1 MRIVRVAR
9 RYYMNATVQTID
21 FLKGGGEMGALTRS
35 HDWGRTALGPPET
48 WPESL
53 RTTVR
58 LILNSR
64 QPMFVWWGPDLL
76 QFYNDA
82 YSATMGPERHPSA
95 LGALGQECWAEIWD
109 IIGPQI
115 EYVMAGKGSTW
126 DEDRLVPVTRN
137 GGREDVWWTYG
148 YSPIED
154 AEGIRGVLVVCKD
167 VTSEHLAKQ
176 ALKQQT
182 ERLEQLFEQAPG
194 FIAVLSGP
202 DHVFELT
209 NAAYRDMVGNRDFL
223 NRPVREVFPDLDGQ
237 GFFELLDSV
246 YKTRTPHIGRRV
258 PISFQSGDSPART
271 AFLDFVYQPI
281 MDAVGTV
288 SGIFVQGTDVTDLH
302 EAEVALR
309 NKDLQLTLALDAA
322 NIGVWECTVEDGRF
336 VNLQEDERAARMLN
350 RDLDTEPDFEAF
362 SSRVH
367 PDDRLALHES
377 ARAALAPDGDG
388 ILDVEYR
395 MLALPDAPEHWIHA
409 RAQAVKVDGVT
420 KFVGTVRDVSDIKDG
435 EARQE
440 MVRGELQHRI
450 KNLLAMVSAISVQ
463 TLRGDDIADRREAFN
478 ARLHVLAQ
486 AQDMLMLG
494 ATESAGIH
502 DTIRRALAP
511 HDGAVSRFGIEGP
524 EFLMNPKQTLSM
536 ALSVHELATNAMK
549 YGALSN
555 EHGRVRIS
563 WTLEEAGDGSSRLFF
578 TWREEGG
585 PAVNDPASKGFGSRL
600 ISRVLAAD
608 FNGEV
613 RINYPPRGVVCELT
627 ARIRT

>member
-1 MRIVRVAR
+1 
-9 RYYMNATVQTID
+9 MNDPIQPND
-21 FLKGGGEMGALTRS
+21 FLKGGGEMGGLVRS
-35 HDWGRTALGPPET
+35 HDWGGTPVGPSST

-64 QPMFVWWGPDLL
+64 QPMFVWWGRDLL

-95 LGALGQECWAEIWD
+95 LGARGKECWAEIWD

-126 DEDRLVPVTRN
+126 DEDRLVPITRN
-137 GGREDVWWTYG
+137 GAREDVWWTYG

-154 AEGIRGVLVVCKD
+154 EHGIRGVLVVCKD

-194 FIAVLSGP
+194 FVAVLSGP
-202 DHVFELT
+202 EHVFELT
-209 NAAYRDMVGNRDFL
+209 NAAYREMVGDRVFL
-223 NRPVREVFPDLDGQ
+223 NRPVREVFPDLSGQ
-237 GFFELLDSV
+237 GYFELLDTV
-246 YKTRTPHIGRRV
+246 FKTSTAHIGRRM
-258 PISFQSGDSPART
+258 PIIFRSLDGPTRT

-281 MDAVGTV
+281 MDALGHV

-309 NKDLQLTLALDAA
+309 NKELQLALALDAA
-322 NIGVWECTVEDGRF
+322 NIGIWECTVEDGRF

-350 RDLDTEPDFEAF
+350 RDLDTKPDFDAF
-362 SSRVH
+362 SARVH

-377 ARAALAPDGDG
+377 ARAALEPDGDG

-395 MLALPDAPEHWIHA
+395 MLALPEAPEHWIHA
-409 RAQAVKVDGVT
+409 RAQAVTVDGIT
-420 KFVGTVRDVSDIKDG
+420 KFVGTVRDVSDMKDG
-435 EARQE
+435 EARQK

-494 ATESAGIH
+494 AKESAGIH

-511 HDGAVSRFGIEGP
+511 HDSAVSRFNIAGP
-524 EFLMNPKQTLSM
+524 DFLMTPKQTLSM

-555 EHGRVRIS
+555 EHGQVRIS
-563 WTLEEAGDGSSRLFF
+563 WTLQDTGDATSRFVF
-578 TWREEGG
+578 IWREEGG
-585 PAVNDPASKGFGSRL
+585 PSVNDPASKGFGSKL

-613 RINYPPRGVVCELT
+613 RINYPSEGVVCELI
-627 ARIRT
+627 ARIRA

>member
-1 MRIVRVAR
+1 
-9 RYYMNATVQTID
+9 
-21 FLKGGGEMGALTRS
+21 
-35 HDWGRTALGPPET
+35 
-48 WPESL
+48 
-53 RTTVR
+53 
-58 LILNSR
+58 
-64 QPMFVWWGPDLL
+64 
-76 QFYNDA
+76 
-82 YSATMGPERHPSA
+82 
-95 LGALGQECWAEIWD
+95 
-109 IIGPQI
+109 
-115 EYVMAGKGSTW
+115 MAGEGSTW

-137 GGREDVWWTYG
+137 GAREDVWWTYG

-154 AEGIRGVLVVCKD
+154 DDGVRGVLVVCKD

-176 ALKQQT
+176 ALRQQT
-182 ERLEQLFEQAPG
+182 ERMEQLFEQAPG
-194 FIAVLSGP
+194 FVAVLSGP

-209 NAAYRDMVGNRDFL
+209 NAAYRNMVGDRVFL
-223 NRPVREVFPDLDGQ
+223 SRPVREVFPDLGGQ

-246 YKTRTPHIGRRV
+246 YNTKNPHIGRRV
-258 PISFQSGDSPART
+258 PISFQSGNSPAHT
-271 AFLDFVYQPI
+271 AVLDFVYQPI
-281 MDAVGTV
+281 MDATGTV

-309 NKDLQLTLALDAA
+309 NKELQLALALDAA

-336 VNLQEDERAARMLN
+336 VNLQEDERAAKMLN
-350 RDLDTEPDFEAF
+350 RDLNTEPDFEAF

-409 RAQAVKVDGVT
+409 RAQAVNVDGAT
-420 KFVGTVRDVSDIKDG
+420 KFVGTVQDVSDIKDG

-440 MVRGELQHRI
+440 MVKGELQHRI

-502 DTIRRALAP
+502 DTILRALAP
-511 HDGAVSRFGIEGP
+511 HDDAVSRFGIEGP

-549 YGALSN
+549 YGALSS
-555 EHGRVRIS
+555 EQGRVQIS
-563 WTLEEAGDGSSRLFF
+563 WTLDEVGNGNSRLVF

-585 PAVNDPASKGFGSRL
+585 PPVSDPTSKGFGSRL

-613 RINYPPRGVVCELT
+613 RINYRPGGVVCELT

>member
-1 MRIVRVAR
+1 MD
-9 RYYMNATVQTID
+9 ATVQTID
-21 FLKGGGEMGALTRS
+21 FLNGGGVMGALTRS
-35 HDWGRTALGPPET
+35 HDWGRTVLGPPDT

-137 GGREDVWWTYG
+137 GAREDVWWTYG

-154 AEGIRGVLVVCKD
+154 DEGVRGVLVVCKD

-176 ALKQQT
+176 ALRQQT

-194 FIAVLSGP
+194 FVAVLSGP

-209 NAAYRDMVGNRDFL
+209 NAAYRDMVGDRVFL
-223 NRPVREVFPDLDGQ
+223 NRPVREVFPDLGGQ

-246 YKTRTPHIGRRV
+246 YNTKTPHIGRRV
-258 PISFQSGDSPART
+258 PISFKSGGGPART

-281 MDAVGTV
+281 KDAAGTV

-302 EAEVALR
+302 EAETALR

-367 PDDRLALHES
+367 PDDRLALHAS
-377 ARAALAPDGDG
+377 ARTALDPDGDG

-395 MLALPDAPEHWIHA
+395 MLALPESPEHWIHA

-450 KNLLAMVSAISVQ
+450 KNLFAMVSAISVQ

-486 AQDMLMLG
+486 AQDMLMLDV
-494 ATESAGIH
+494 TESASIH
-502 DTIRRALAP
+502 DTINRALAP

-524 EFLMNPKQTLSM
+524 KFLMNPKQTLSM

-549 YGALSN
+549 YGALSS
-555 EHGRVRIS
+555 EHGRVWIS
-563 WTLEEAGDGSSRLFF
+563 WTLEEAGDGNSRLVF

-585 PAVNDPASKGFGSRL
+585 PPVNEPARKGFGSRL

-613 RINYPPRGVVCELT
+613 RINYPPGGVVCELI
-627 ARIRT
+627 ARIQT

>member
-1 MRIVRVAR
+1 MD
-9 RYYMNATVQTID
+9 ATVQTTD

-82 YSATMGPERHPSA
+82 YSGTMGPERHPSA

-137 GGREDVWWTYG
+137 GAREDVWWTYG

-154 AEGIRGVLVVCKD
+154 DEGVRGVLVVCKD

-194 FIAVLSGP
+194 FVAVLSGP

-209 NAAYRDMVGNRDFL
+209 NAAYRDMVGDRVFL
-223 NRPVREVFPDLDGQ
+223 NRPVREVFPDLSGQ
-237 GFFELLDSV
+237 GFFELLDNV
-246 YKTRTPHIGRRV
+246 YTSTTPHIGRRV
-258 PISFQSGDSPART
+258 PITFQSGNSPARA

-281 MDAVGTV
+281 VDAAGTV

-350 RDLDTEPDFEAF
+350 RDLDTEPDFDAF

-395 MLALPDAPEHWIHA
+395 MLALPESPEHWIHA
-409 RAQAVKVDGVT
+409 RAQAVKVGGVT
-420 KFVGTVRDVSDIKDG
+420 KFVGTVRDVSDMKDG
-435 EARQE
+435 EARQQ

-486 AQDMLMLG
+486 AQDMLMLS
-494 ATESAGIH
+494 AKESAGIH

-511 HDGAVSRFGIEGP
+511 HDGTVSRFSIEGP
-524 EFLMNPKQTLSM
+524 DFLMNPKQTLSM

-563 WTLEEAGDGSSRLFF
+563 WTLEEAGDANSRLIFI
-578 TWREEGG
+578 WREEGG

-613 RINYPPRGVVCELT
+613 RINYPRGGVVCELI
-627 ARIRT
+627 AKIRA

>member
-1 MRIVRVAR
+1 
-9 RYYMNATVQTID
+9 MNDTIQASD
-21 FLKGGGEMGALTRS
+21 FLKGGGEMGALMRS
-35 HDWGRTALGPPET
+35 HDWGRTAVGPSET

-95 LGALGQECWAEIWD
+95 LGALGQECWAEIWE

-137 GGREDVWWTYG
+137 GAREDVWWTYG

-154 AEGIRGVLVVCKD
+154 EHGIRGVLVVCKD
-167 VTSEHLAKQ
+167 VTSEHLARQ

-194 FIAVLSGP
+194 FVAVLSGP

-209 NAAYRDMVGNRDFL
+209 NAAYRDVVGDRVFL
-223 NRPVREVFPDLDGQ
+223 NRPVREVFPDLSGQ
-237 GFFELLDSV
+237 GYFELLDSV
-246 YKTRTPHIGRRV
+246 YKTKTPHIGRRM
-258 PISFQSGDSPART
+258 PISFQSGDHPTRT

-281 MDAVGTV
+281 MDAAGTV

-350 RDLDTEPDFEAF
+350 RDLNTEPDFDAF

-367 PDDRLALHES
+367 PDDRFALHES
-377 ARAALAPDGDG
+377 ARAALTPDGDG

-395 MLALPDAPEHWIHA
+395 MLALPDTRPSIGSTLA
-409 RAQAVKVDGVT
+409 R
-420 KFVGTVRDVSDIKDG
+420 
-435 EARQE
+435 RQ
-440 MVRGELQHRI
+440 
-450 KNLLAMVSAISVQ
+450 
-463 TLRGDDIADRREAFN
+463 
-478 ARLHVLAQ
+478 
-486 AQDMLMLG
+486 
-494 ATESAGIH
+494 
-502 DTIRRALAP
+502 
-511 HDGAVSRFGIEGP
+511 
-524 EFLMNPKQTLSM
+524 
-536 ALSVHELATNAMK
+536 
-549 YGALSN
+549 
-555 EHGRVRIS
+555 
-563 WTLEEAGDGSSRLFF
+563 
-578 TWREEGG
+578 
-585 PAVNDPASKGFGSRL
+585 
-600 ISRVLAAD
+600 
-608 FNGEV
+608 
-613 RINYPPRGVVCELT
+613 
-627 ARIRT
+627 